1 MATIK
6 GGRLQVTTRG
16 PTVAKP
22 ELGTKRICPNCGA
35 KYYDLH
41 REPII
46 CPRCGT
52 RFEGPLG
59 KARPQPAPEP
69 EEEEEEVVLAAPPEA
84 ELVALEEADEEAADT
99 GAVKVEGEEDEE
111 EIEAEAAEDPF
122 IEVEEEDGDDVT
134 DIIGGVD
141 EEE

>member
-1 MATIK
+1 
-6 GGRLQVTTRG
+6 
-16 PTVAKP
+16 VAKP

-41 REPII
+41 HDPII

-52 RFEGPLG
+52 RFEGPAVR
-59 KARPQPAPEP
+59 ARAQAAAPEP
-69 EEEEEEVVLAAPPEA
+69 EEEEEEIVAEVAPEA

-99 GAVKVEGEEDEE
+99 GAVKIEGDDEEE
-111 EIEAEAAEDPF
+111 EIEDGAAEDPF
-122 IEVEEEDGDDVT
+122 IEEEEEDGDDVT